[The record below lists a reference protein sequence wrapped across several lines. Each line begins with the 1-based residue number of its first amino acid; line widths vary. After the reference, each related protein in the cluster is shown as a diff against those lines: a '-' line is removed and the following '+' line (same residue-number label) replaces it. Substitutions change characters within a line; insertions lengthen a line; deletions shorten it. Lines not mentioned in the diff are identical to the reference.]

1 MTQQRLKTFLRAL
14 FPRVRRNYFDE
25 LGSWAELW
33 KRLLTIT
40 PRPGATRKR
49 CEAEKEVERACRPD
63 SVRRNAGVTII
74 RLGDRLPGRSSHLPA
89 RSGGPP
95 CAVRRPHACLF
106 DVAPDGVWRA
116 GRVATSAVSSY
127 LTISPL
133 PSVPANRHRLGGVL
147 SVPLSVALGLAAC
160 CAWPLAS
167 ILPCGVRTFLRRRRL
182 RAATGDRPTR
192 SVAHFTTSAPKIADG
207 EPTIGDAVTFCVVP
221 PTLGWSNPDAAA

>member
-1 MTQQRLKTFLRAL
+1 M
-14 FPRVRRNYFDE
+14 
-25 LGSWAELW
+25 
-33 KRLLTIT
+33 
-40 PRPGATRKR
+40 
-49 CEAEKEVERACRPD
+49 ERACRPD
-63 SVRRNAGVTII
+63 SVRRRTGVTII
-74 RLGDRLPGRSSHLPA
+74 RLGGRLPGRSSHLPA

-95 CAVRRPHACLF
+95 CAVRRPRACLL

-133 PSVPANRHRLGGVL
+133 PSAPANRRRLGGVL

-182 RAATGDRPTR
+182 RAAASDRPTR
-192 SVAHFTTSAPKIADG
+192 SIVDFTTASHRRAGADRRAPCDILRREA
-207 EPTIGDAVTFCVVP
+207 EPVMIESDPGRCAHRVATRLPPP
-221 PTLGWSNPDAAA
+221 PTGLDHST